1 MGLPTE
7 TRTYTGFSDLAQQEA
22 DSRIYA
28 GLHYRFDNEASQRF
42 CVKVPEFTA
51 EHFMLPRWR

>member
-22 DSRIYA
+22 DSRIF
-28 GLHYRFDNEASQRF
+28 GGIHYRFGNEASQAY
-42 CVKVPEFTA
+42 CVKAPEFAA
-51 EHFMLPRWR
+51 EHFMLPRDR